1 MVQICPMCGKEEYD
15 PSNEEV
21 DVDFCDKC
29 MGAAVENIE
38 EEPSRKMVPMASYGW
53 NKEKQYVE
61 LQLLINEE
69 IYVMPIHE
77 KDVKGMGQYFL
88 LRKHNLIK

>member
-1 MVQICPMCGKEEYD
+1 MLAKI
-15 PSNEEV
+15 
-21 DVDFCDKC
+21 
-29 MGAAVENIE
+29 
-38 EEPSRKMVPMASYGW
+38 VPMASYGW
-53 NKEKQYVE
+53 NKEKQCVE

-88 LRKHNLIK
+88 LRKNNLIK

>member
-1 MVQICPMCGKEEYD
+1 MKQQ
-15 PSNEEV
+15 
-21 DVDFCDKC
+21 
-29 MGAAVENIE
+29 EN
-38 EEPSRKMVPMASYGW
+38 KKVVPMASYGW
-53 NKEKQYVE
+53 NKEKQCVE

-88 LRKHNLIK
+88 LRKNNLIK

>member
-1 MVQICPMCGKEEYD
+1 MK
-15 PSNEEV
+15 
-21 DVDFCDKC
+21 
-29 MGAAVENIE
+29 
-38 EEPSRKMVPMASYGW
+38 EEPSRKIVPRASYGW
-53 NKEKQYVE
+53 NAEKQYVE

-88 LRKHNLIK
+88 LRKNNSIK